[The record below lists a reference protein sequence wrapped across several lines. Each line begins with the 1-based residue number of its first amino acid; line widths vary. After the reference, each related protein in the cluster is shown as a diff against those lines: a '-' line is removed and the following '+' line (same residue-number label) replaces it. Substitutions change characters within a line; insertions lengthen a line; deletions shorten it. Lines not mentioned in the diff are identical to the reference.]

1 MTLYLRNFLGNLD
14 VGKFEETMSETAI
27 LGVFTMEPSKQSR
40 GGKHRFGERMDAI
53 IDPKHPLVRLAVLVS
68 WSDFDEPFGRF
79 YEPLGLLAPR
89 PSGTS
94 SPTSKDTEIDS
105 RSTSPSVASPP
116 KHAELHA
123 A

>member
-1 MTLYLRNFLGNLD
+1 MKLYLGNFFWNLD
-14 VGKFEETMSETAI
+14 VGNFEEPMSETVI
-27 LGVFTMEPSKQSR
+27 LGVFPMEPSKQSR
-40 GGKHRFGERMDAI
+40 GAKHPFGERIDAI